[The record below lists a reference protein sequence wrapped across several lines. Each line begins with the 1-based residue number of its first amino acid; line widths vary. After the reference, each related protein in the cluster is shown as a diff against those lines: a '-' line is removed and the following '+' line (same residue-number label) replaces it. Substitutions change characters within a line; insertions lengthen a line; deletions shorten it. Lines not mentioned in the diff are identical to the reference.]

1 MIILTSL
8 LSFYQIKDRL
18 GETLIDESF
27 YPVQACDYILENID
41 LSKTKFYNEYNYGS
55 YMLFRG
61 IPVFIDS
68 RADLY
73 SPEFNPELESDDE
86 DIFSD
91 FIDSSNIGVFYE
103 DVFEKYGIT
112 HIILSKDSKIN
123 MIIQKAQKNKYE
135 ELYSDDYFIIYERL
149 NY

>member
-1 MIILTSL
+1 
-8 LSFYQIKDRL
+8 
-18 GETLIDESF
+18 
-27 YPVQACDYILENID
+27 
-41 LSKTKFYNEYNYGS
+41 
-55 YMLFRG
+55 MLFRG